1 MLFINRVKIKWIFI
15 FTAAIAIVLA
25 VVFFIRFDRASVDEQ
40 TAVVIDERND
50 AIYAALVSVGI
61 ENALV
66 DVTDARTIIRYEVPR
81 AINKKA
87 ALYYVIGAAARYAVP
102 ASTIIATLFENE
114 SASEESTVSV
124 KDVLAFLNKEMTEKE
139 FSGRINRKDL
149 K

>member
-1 MLFINRVKIKWIFI
+1 MVKWIFI
-15 FTAAIAIVLA
+15 FTATLVTVFA
-25 VVFFIRFDRASVDEQ
+25 VVGASVDEQ

-66 DVTDARTIIRYEVPR
+66 DVTDERTIIRYEVPNDM
-81 AINKKA
+81 NKEA
-87 ALYYVIGAAARYAVP
+87 ALYYVIGGAARYAIP
-102 ASTIIATLFENE
+102 GSTITATLFENE

-124 KDVLAFLNKEMTEKE
+124 KDVFAFLNKKITEKK
-139 FSGRINRKDL
+139 FSGRINRKNL